1 MNNKDRIRNNHK
13 LSIEQSTINGR
24 IRPLP
29 CAIGAMYVTIDELK
43 SFHAFSNRMCGIDID
58 TDTLIEMYLTQTK

>member
-1 MNNKDRIRNNHK
+1 MTNKERIKNSHK
-13 LSIEQSTINGR
+13 LAIEQSTINGR

-29 CAIGAMYVTIDELK
+29 CEVRAMEVTIDELK